1 MQIKSSRGKV
11 LYVAASLLAFGSFS
25 TYASL
30 TPKETAALQTIA
42 KACKDRQA
50 RIDEFVK
57 RYPANAPFSDAMVTE
72 GFALLSRPPNLPQAY
87 WTIRDRAASFP
98 IKDINSAR
106 DYSAMDGRIGQTEI
120 ACSGHGDSRAWRLIA
135 DRAIAAKKADAN
147 FHKRFTSAWKSW
159 VTNQINQPI
168 TYSQYTNIIE
178 TATRLAQRRLVA
190 NPHAALEA
198 EKQLNAKIHQAAPA
212 IPMPLISNPQDPKWL
227 NWAKITQNRSRKER
241 ELLPAAQKALSTLAK

>member
-1 MQIKSSRGKV
+1 MQTKSSRGKV
-11 LYVAASLLAFGSFS
+11 LYLAASLLAFGSFS
-25 TYASL
+25 AYASL
-30 TPKETAALQTIA
+30 TPKETVALQTIA

-50 RIDEFVK
+50 RIDDFIK
-57 RYPANAPFSDAMVTE
+57 RYPASAPFSDAMVTE

-87 WTIRDRAASFP
+87 WTIRDRAASYP

-135 DRAIAAKKADAN
+135 DRAIAAKKTDIN
-147 FHKRFTSAWKSW
+147 FHKRFAGAWKSW

-178 TATRLAQRRLVA
+178 TATRLAQRKLVDY
-190 NPHAALEA
+190 PRAALQSEQ
-198 EKQLNAKIHQAAPA
+198 QLDTKIHQAAPA
-212 IPMPLISNPQDPKWL
+212 KPIPLISNPQDPKWL
-227 NWAKITQNRSRKER
+227 DWAKMTQSKSRKER
-241 ELLPAAQKALSTLAK
+241 ELLPAAQKSLSALAK